1 MIHSFTLRANERG
14 HNLIPSEGIN
24 ASYVAGHPGSLIT
37 RESSFNFHEYQGGR
51 SGFGRMRVFGD
62 EVFVGS
68 GCGYNMHPHHNFV
81 ICAFVLQGVLTH
93 VNTVGNVDQL
103 HAGDYY
109 VFSAG
114 SGGKHAELSINGD
127 EMHVIYLWFLPE
139 QLFLPPSYKRGHF
152 DATTRRNRIEE
163 LVGNADGAL
172 PIPQDVRISRLVCD
186 TKQKHTYRLR
196 SNAHGVYVFV
206 LDGEITCEGIEL
218 ARRDSAGIRMTDEIV
233 CETGAR
239 TSDILFVETI
249 I

>member
-1 MIHSFTLRANERG
+1 MTQSFTLRADERG
-14 HNLIPSEGIN
+14 HNLIPSEGLN

-51 SGFGRMRVFGD
+51 AGFGRMRVFGD

-81 ICAFVLQGVLTH
+81 ICAFVMQGELTH
-93 VNTVGNVDQL
+93 VNTVGNLDQL
-103 HAGDYY
+103 RAGDYY

-127 EMHVIYLWFLPE
+127 EMHALYLWFLPE
-139 QLFLPPSYKRGHF
+139 QLMLPPSYKRAHF
-152 DATTRRNRIEE
+152 DAVARRNKIEE
-163 LVGNADGAL
+163 LVGKADGAL
-172 PIPQDVRISRLVCD
+172 PIPQGVRISRLVTD
-186 TKQKHTYRLR
+186 APQKQTYRLR
-196 SNAHGVYVFV
+196 SKAHGVYVFV
-206 LDGEITCEGIEL
+206 LDGEVTCSDIKL
-218 ARRDSAGIRMTDEIV
+218 ARRDSAGIWETEEIA

-249 I
+249 M